1 MEVFADEPPQATSPS
16 ASQASQ
22 PLNQSKLT
30 PEEQRF
36 LELHEQSERLVAELP
51 PPKERNREQV
61 QKLKKIWDQKSKA
74 KKALD
79 GKVDHLTPKK
89 AAMSNTERWQRWQGG
104 RSVIEK
110 QRVREANAEAQR
122 RLRENK
128 KQTGG
133 QFKCSLC
140 EPEEAFER
148 REALMRHMKDHYKHD
163 KPKSKDNEA
172 FRYILKYINNLVHNK
187 ITYFFVCR
195 KKSALEKQQERDA
208 AYERVRSS
216 RAKRASQQV
225 HDEIVDKPIG
235 KHNEA
240 FRYILKYMNNLVHKY
255 NHLLFCLQE
264 KVCFRKA
271 TRKRRCL

>member
-1 MEVFADEPPQATSPS
+1 
-16 ASQASQ
+16 
-22 PLNQSKLT
+22 
-30 PEEQRF
+30 
-36 LELHEQSERLVAELP
+36 
-51 PPKERNREQV
+51 
-61 QKLKKIWDQKSKA
+61 
-74 KKALD
+74 
-79 GKVDHLTPKK
+79 
-89 AAMSNTERWQRWQGG
+89 MSNTERWQRWQGG